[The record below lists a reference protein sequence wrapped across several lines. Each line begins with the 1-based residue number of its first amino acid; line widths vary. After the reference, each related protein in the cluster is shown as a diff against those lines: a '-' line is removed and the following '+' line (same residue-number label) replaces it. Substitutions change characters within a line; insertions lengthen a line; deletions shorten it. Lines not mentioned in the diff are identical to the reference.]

1 MTRPTFNNHL
11 LYWIAPTI
19 VMLFLILAFY
29 LNWFGL
35 SEVIAPKI
43 NREFGIIENI
53 QNILL
58 ILIFLLALK
67 GFRTREIKIEKY
79 GYIIIMAATAFMFLE
94 EIDYGLHYYD
104 YIKGRQDD
112 ELTKVAI
119 FNEEVRNFHN
129 NGSVILNVL
138 KLVSYAV
145 IILFFVALPL
155 LPYSIKTKYPLLNYL
170 SPSTLIIITALSLL
184 ILNQIAL
191 YLYKHYDYDN
201 PSLDSNVSEFE
212 EGMTYYIIFLYI
224 REMVKKPKQ
233 LFYLAFRRKLSKA

>member
-1 MTRPTFNNHL
+1 
-11 LYWIAPTI
+11 
-19 VMLFLILAFY
+19 
-29 LNWFGL
+29 
-35 SEVIAPKI
+35 
-43 NREFGIIENI
+43 
-53 QNILL
+53 
-58 ILIFLLALK
+58 
-67 GFRTREIKIEKY
+67 
-79 GYIIIMAATAFMFLE
+79 
-94 EIDYGLHYYD
+94 
-104 YIKGRQDD
+104 
-112 ELTKVAI
+112 
-119 FNEEVRNFHN
+119 
-129 NGSVILNVL
+129 
-138 KLVSYAV
+138 
-145 IILFFVALPL
+145 LFFVALPL